1 MLGPCPT
8 LRIFTSGN
16 VSYDWGLGYFLRIQG
31 WQNNR
36 STIRTYDIQGMS
48 HIGTSVQFWGTT
60 SNFTPPNFIFT
71 CTRMA
76 KKRVTI
82 TPFCIQGVSH
92 FRNTVPFWEQQVPS
106 YWTTLSCNTLCN
118 SFLLT
123 LEQSNSVCPT
133 FDACPTQRIDQS
145 DPKSIALVSS
155 HKRSYPESFITMGQY
170 LLKFSH
176 AIAKTRLLDYLIN
189 G

>member
-8 LRIFTSGN
+8 LKTFTSGN
-16 VSYDWGLGYFLRIQG
+16 VLYDWVLGYFLRIQG

-36 STIRTYDIQGMS
+36 STIGTYDIQGMS
-48 HIGTSVQFWGTT
+48 HIGTSVTFWGTS
-60 SNFTPPNFIFT
+60 SNFTTPNFIFT

-76 KKRVTI
+76 KKHVTI

-92 FRNTVPFWEQQVPS
+92 FQKTVPFWEQQVPS
-106 YWTTLSCNTLCN
+106 YLTTLSCYTLWN

-123 LEQSNSVCPT
+123 LEQSNSFCLT

-145 DPKSIALVSS
+145 DSKSIALVSL
-155 HKRSYPESFITMGQY
+155 HKRSYPESVITMG
-170 LLKFSH
+170 
-176 AIAKTRLLDYLIN
+176 
-189 G
+189 